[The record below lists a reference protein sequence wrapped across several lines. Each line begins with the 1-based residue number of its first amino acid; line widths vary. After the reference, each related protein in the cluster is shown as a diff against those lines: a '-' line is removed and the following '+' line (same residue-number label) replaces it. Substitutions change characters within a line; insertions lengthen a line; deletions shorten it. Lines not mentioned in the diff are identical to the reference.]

1 MPIYRLPLASPNM
14 PPYRMNLQVGGF
26 SPDTGFRQSL
36 PTREAAKIQATMD
49 RMNEPSPQADS
60 LQQTHAMT
68 WLGLQKE
75 RAPAG
80 HWDELRGSVTP
91 ASDMSG
97 KNVCGS
103 DMPAR
108 VVTASDTSATD
119 ETAEAAPAIS
129 GPWQTF
135 IGPLAAERVAESA
148 AKSATEGAAPSAAQ
162 ATAQQPDLNT
172 RMAHLQRQVRDN
184 GITYNVYAAADQP
197 QRPWS
202 LDLFPLMLGHA
213 DWQQIEAGVLQRMQ
227 LLERIMADAYGPKNL
242 VLSGQLPAALVQ
254 GHPAYLPAMQGVP
267 PVGGRYLS
275 LAAFDLARGPDGCW
289 WLLSQRTQAPSGLG
303 YLLENRLIVSRL
315 FPQAFEAFPVQRLA
329 ETYRTLIDGIKARS
343 PAGASAHVAL
353 LTPGPYNETYF
364 EHAYLA
370 RYLGLSLVQ
379 GNDLTVRGEKL
390 YLKTLQGLQ
399 PVHGLLK
406 RVDDDWLDPLEM
418 RADSTLG
425 VPGLLQAVRSGNVLV
440 ANTPGSGFLESNAL
454 LGFMPALARDLLG
467 QALQLPAI
475 PSWWCGEA
483 AALQD
488 VLPRIQSCVIK
499 PTYPYHTD
507 RQSFEPVLG
516 HTLSRREQDEW
527 AGRILR
533 DPDAHTLQSWLP
545 LSHQPTWQTGANGAS
560 SIQSRPVVLRVFAV
574 ADAQGGWQVLPGGLA
589 RLGTREGIASMQ
601 RGGSSAD
608 VWVQSP
614 PAAMSPIAQAP
625 TATAGASDAAS
636 LQRQRLV
643 TSRAAENLFW
653 MGRYTERTEN
663 TLRLVRLSLEI
674 LGSENQHLPGLL
686 HFITRLATRHGLV
699 RAGVPSASQA
709 HRVFERSLMAGL
721 WDKEMATSV
730 GFNLRAVRL
739 AAASVRERLSP
750 EHWRLLEQAESRFFQ
765 PAHDNADAPQAMPDT
780 VAVQRLLADTSQM
793 LAALTGAQTD
803 RMSRDDGWRLLSIG
817 RHIERLAFLSSALS
831 EAVQLGLIG
840 EQAGFD
846 AVLDLFDSTISFHAQ
861 YQQSRTPQA
870 LVDLLVTDP
879 DNPRSLGWV
888 AHTLRSRLRRMGH
901 LADGAT
907 LPLADRVPH
916 LIDLTP
922 EALWPLQASASGHF
936 SDRSNPSL
944 IAPLTPADNALPLHA
959 VLAHCQSAAHEVSDQ
974 LCGLFF
980 THSGEAR
987 YSVGA

>member
-1 MPIYRLPLASPNM
+1 MKWLA
-14 PPYRMNLQVGGF
+14 
-26 SPDTGFRQSL
+26 
-36 PTREAAKIQATMD
+36 
-49 RMNEPSPQADS
+49 
-60 LQQTHAMT
+60 LQQ
-68 WLGLQKE
+68 E
-75 RAPAG
+75 RAPVG
-80 HWDELRGSVTP
+80 HWDELRGQVTP
-91 ASDMSG
+91 SPEAQPPSVPTD
-97 KNVCGS
+97 
-103 DMPAR
+103 AR
-108 VVTASDTSATD
+108 PS
-119 ETAEAAPAIS
+119 IS

-135 IGPLAAERVAESA
+135 M
-148 AKSATEGAAPSAAQ
+148 Q
-162 ATAQQPDLNT
+162 ALDMPGRLSDLNT
-172 RMAHLQRQVRDN
+172 RMANLQRQVRDN

-202 LDLFPLMLGHA
+202 LDLFPLMLGPA
-213 DWQQIEAGVLQRMQ
+213 DWHQIEAGVLQRMQ
-227 LLERIMADAYGPKNL
+227 LLERIMADAYGPQQL

-254 GHPAYLPAMQGVP
+254 GHPAYLPAMHGVSP
-267 PVGGRYLS
+267 AGGRYLS

-303 YLLENRLIVSRL
+303 YLLENRQIVSRQ

-343 PAGASAHVAL
+343 PAGASAHIAL

-379 GNDLTVRGEKL
+379 GNDLTVRDEKL

-467 QALQLPAI
+467 QELQLPAI

-488 VLPRIQSCVIK
+488 VLPRISSCVIK
-499 PTYPYHTD
+499 PTYPYNTD

-516 HTLSRREQDEW
+516 HTLSRQEQNEW

-545 LSHQPTWQTGANGAS
+545 LSHQPTWQTGAHAANGSEAAA

-589 RLGTREGIASMQ
+589 RLGTRAGIASMQ

-608 VWVQSP
+608 VWVPSLAPSQSQSQSP
-614 PAAMSPIAQAP
+614 SQSQSQSPAQSPLTTD
-625 TATAGASDAAS
+625 TAA
-636 LQRQRLV
+636 QRQRLV

-674 LGSENQHLPGLL
+674 LGSENQNLPGLL
-686 HFITRLATRHGLV
+686 NFITRMAMRHGLV
-699 RAGVPSASQA
+699 RAGVPAASQA
-709 HRVFERSLMAGL
+709 HRVFERSLIAGL
-721 WDKEMATSV
+721 WDKELATSV
-730 GFNLRAVRL
+730 GFNLRSVRL

-765 PAHDNADAPQAMPDT
+765 PAQDSTGAEPTAQATPDTVTDTLADT

-817 RHIERLAFLSSALS
+817 RHIERLEFLSSALS
-831 EAVQLGLIG
+831 EAVQLDLIG

-846 AVLDLFDSTISFHAQ
+846 AVLDLFDSTISFQAQ

-870 LVDLLVTDP
+870 LMDLLVTNA

-907 LPLADRVPH
+907 TPMADRVPQ
-916 LIDLTP
+916 LIALTP
-922 EALWPLQASASGHF
+922 EALWPLNHPATRQAKPDDS
-936 SDRSNPSL
+936 P
-944 IAPLTPADNALPLHA
+944 LPLHA
-959 VLAHCQSAAHEVSDQ
+959 ALAHCQTAARNVSDQ
-974 LCGLFF
+974 LCALFF

>member
-1 MPIYRLPLASPNM
+1 
-14 PPYRMNLQVGGF
+14 
-26 SPDTGFRQSL
+26 
-36 PTREAAKIQATMD
+36 
-49 RMNEPSPQADS
+49 MNEHSPPVTVASEAQALTWLS
-60 LQQTHAMT
+60 LQQ
-68 WLGLQKE
+68 E
-75 RAPAG
+75 RAPVG
-80 HWDELRGSVTP
+80 HWDELRGEVTP
-91 ASDMSG
+91 LKTPSS
-97 KNVCGS
+97 
-103 DMPAR
+103 
-108 VVTASDTSATD
+108 SAED
-119 ETAEAAPAIS
+119 PAIS
-129 GPWQTF
+129 APWQRF
-135 IGPLAAERVAESA
+135 IDPLDKASKAREAE
-148 AKSATEGAAPSAAQ
+148 
-162 ATAQQPDLNT
+162 LNN
-172 RMAHLQRQVRDN
+172 RMTNLQRQVRDN

-202 LDLFPLMLGHA
+202 LDLFPLMLDHR
-213 DWQQIEAGVLQRMQ
+213 DWQQIEAGVMQRMQ
-227 LLERIMADAYGPKNL
+227 LLERIMADAYGPQQL
-242 VLSGQLPAALVQ
+242 VLQGQLPAALVQ
-254 GHPAYLPAMQGVP
+254 GHPAYLPAMHGVA

-275 LAAFDLARGPDGCW
+275 LAAFDLARGPDGLW

-303 YLLENRLIVSRL
+303 YLLENRQIVSRQ
-315 FPQAFEAFPVQRLA
+315 FPQAFEALPVQRLA

-343 PAGASAHVAL
+343 PAGSSAHIAL

-379 GNDLTVRGEKL
+379 GNDLTVRDEKL
-390 YLKTLQGLQ
+390 YLKTLQGLK

-406 RVDDDWLDPLEM
+406 RVDDDWIDPLEL
-418 RADSTLG
+418 RAESTLG

-454 LGFMPALARDLLG
+454 LGFMPGLARELLG
-467 QALQLPAI
+467 QELQLPAI

-488 VLPRIQSCVIK
+488 VLPRIPSCVIK
-499 PTYPYHTD
+499 PTYPHHTD
-507 RQSFEPVLG
+507 RHSFEPVLG
-516 HTLSRREQDEW
+516 HSLSRQEQNEW

-545 LSHQPTWQTGANGAS
+545 LSHQPTWHTHPNGSS

-574 ADAQGGWQVLPGGLA
+574 TDAQGGWQVLPGGLA

-614 PAAMSPIAQAP
+614 SHPALKPMSSGGQSQSQSSTSVSPHSPNPNTSSIPA
-625 TATAGASDAAS
+625 ASDATA
-636 LQRQRLV
+636 QRQRLV

-674 LGSENQHLPGLL
+674 LSGENQNLPCLL
-686 HFITRLATRHGLV
+686 NFITRMATRHGLV
-699 RAGVPSASQA
+699 RAGVPAAGQA
-709 HRVFERSLMAGL
+709 HRVFERSMISGL
-721 WDKEMATSV
+721 WDQELATSV
-730 GFNLRAVRL
+730 GFNLRSVRL

-750 EHWRLLEQAESRFFQ
+750 EHWRLLEQAETRFFK
-765 PAHDNADAPQAMPDT
+765 PSEDPIHPKKSTAGLDT
-780 VAVQRLLADTSQM
+780 VTVQRLLADTSQM

-817 RHIERLAFLSSALS
+817 RHIERLAFLSDAMA
-831 EAVQLGLIG
+831 EAVRLDLIA

-846 AVLDLFDSTISFHAQ
+846 AVLELFDSTISFHAQ
-861 YQQSRTPQA
+861 HQQSRTPQA
-870 LVDLLVTDP
+870 LMDLLVADP

-888 AHTLRSRLRRMGH
+888 AHTLRGRLCRMGT

-907 LPLADRVPH
+907 LSLAEGVPQ
-916 LIDLTP
+916 LIGKPP
-922 EALWPLQASASGHF
+922 ESLWPY
-936 SDRSNPSL
+936 PS
-944 IAPLTPADNALPLHA
+944 PVPSTDSPTPLPLLA
-959 VLAHCQSAAHEVSDQ
+959 TLAHCQNAAREVSDH

-987 YSVGA
+987 YSVSA

>member
-1 MPIYRLPLASPNM
+1 MNDNSHPQDSVPESEAVKWLA
-14 PPYRMNLQVGGF
+14 LEQ
-26 SPDTGFRQSL
+26 
-36 PTREAAKIQATMD
+36 EC
-49 RMNEPSPQADS
+49 
-60 LQQTHAMT
+60 
-68 WLGLQKE
+68 
-75 RAPAG
+75 APAN
-80 HWDELRGSVTP
+80 HWDEMRGEVTP
-91 ASDMSG
+91 SADAQ
-97 KNVCGS
+97 
-103 DMPAR
+103 PA
-108 VVTASDTSATD
+108 
-119 ETAEAAPAIS
+119 AAPAKTTSPIC

-135 IGPLAAERVAESA
+135 IKTLASETS
-148 AKSATEGAAPSAAQ
+148 GLL
-162 ATAQQPDLNT
+162 PDLNA
-172 RMAHLQRQVRDN
+172 RMANLQRQVRDN

-202 LDLFPLMLGHA
+202 LDLFPLMLDTK
-213 DWQQIEAGVLQRMQ
+213 DWQQIEAGVMQRMQ
-227 LLERIMADAYGPKNL
+227 LLERIMADAYGPQKL
-242 VLSGQLPAALVQ
+242 VLNGQLPAALVQ
-254 GHPAYLPAMQGVP
+254 GHPAYLPAMHGVP

-303 YLLENRLIVSRL
+303 YLLENRQIVSRL
-315 FPQAFEAFPVQRLA
+315 FPQAFDAFPVRRLA

-343 PAGASAHVAL
+343 PAGALAHIAL

-379 GNDLTVRGEKL
+379 GNDLTVRDEKL

-399 PVHGLLK
+399 QVHGLLK

-467 QALQLPAI
+467 EELQLPAI

-488 VLPRIQSCVIK
+488 VLPRISSCVIK
-499 PTYPYHTD
+499 PTYPYNTD
-507 RQSFEPVLG
+507 RQSFEPVQG
-516 HTLSRREQDEW
+516 HLLSRCEQDEW

-545 LSHQPTWQTGANGAS
+545 LSHHPTWQTGADGVP

-574 ADAQGGWQVLPGGLA
+574 TNAQAHWRVLPGGLA

-614 PAAMSPIAQAP
+614 TPGAVQSQSQSQSQSFSPFPSSTHTAARPQAEPIP
-625 TATAGASDAAS
+625 DATS

-663 TLRLVRLSLEI
+663 ALRLVRLSLEI
-674 LGSENQHLPGLL
+674 LGGENQNLPCLL
-686 HFITRLATRHGLV
+686 HFITRMATRQGLV
-699 RAGVPSASQA
+699 RAGVPAAAQA
-709 HRVFERSLMAGL
+709 HRVFERSLIAGL
-721 WDKEMATSV
+721 WDKELATSV

-750 EHWRLLEQAESRFFQ
+750 EHWRLLEQAESRFFSPEHQ
-765 PAHDNADAPQAMPDT
+765 SSAPDT
-780 VAVQRLLADTSQM
+780 LAVQRLLADTSQM

-817 RHIERLAFLSSALS
+817 RHIERLEFLSNALS

-870 LVDLLVTDP
+870 LMDLLVTHT

-888 AHTLRSRLRRMGH
+888 AHTLRKRLRRMGH

-907 LPLADRVPH
+907 TPMAELVPQ
-916 LIDLTP
+916 LIEMTP
-922 EALWPLQASASGHF
+922 ESLWPQASNPAKPGHE
-936 SDRSNPSL
+936 
-944 IAPLTPADNALPLHA
+944 LPLHA
-959 VLAHCQSAAHEVSDQ
+959 ALAQCQTAARDVSEQ

-980 THSGEAR
+980 THSGDAR
-987 YSVGA
+987 YSIGA

>member
-1 MPIYRLPLASPNM
+1 MNDRSPRPAGDPESDVLKGLA
-14 PPYRMNLQVGGF
+14 LGH
-26 SPDTGFRQSL
+26 
-36 PTREAAKIQATMD
+36 EAAPT
-49 RMNEPSPQADS
+49 
-60 LQQTHAMT
+60 
-68 WLGLQKE
+68 
-75 RAPAG
+75 G
-80 HWDELRGSVTP
+80 HWDELRGEVTSP
-91 ASDMSG
+91 KA
-97 KNVCGS
+97 
-103 DMPAR
+103 
-108 VVTASDTSATD
+108 DT
-119 ETAEAAPAIS
+119 
-129 GPWQTF
+129 
-135 IGPLAAERVAESA
+135 
-148 AKSATEGAAPSAAQ
+148 APSISAPWHRFLAPFL
-162 ATAQQPDLNT
+162 ATLDQTIQTREADLNT
-172 RMAHLQRQVRDN
+172 RMANLQRQVRDN
-184 GITYNVYAAADQP
+184 GITYNVYASANQP

-202 LDLFPLMLGHA
+202 LDLFPLMLSQS
-213 DWQQIEAGVLQRMQ
+213 DWQQIEAGVMQRMQ
-227 LLERIMADAYGPKNL
+227 LLERIMADAYGPQEL
-242 VLSGQLPAALVQ
+242 VLRGQLPAALVQ
-254 GHPAYLPAMQGVP
+254 GHPAYLPAMHGVA

-303 YLLENRLIVSRL
+303 YLIENRQIVSRL

-329 ETYRTLIDGIKARS
+329 HTYRTLIDGIKTRS
-343 PAGASAHVAL
+343 PAGASAHIAL

-379 GNDLTVRGEKL
+379 GNDLTVRDQKL

-406 RVDDDWLDPLEM
+406 RVDDDWIDPLEL

-454 LGFMPALARDLLG
+454 LGFMPGLARELLG
-467 QALQLPAI
+467 QELQLPAI

-488 VLPRIQSCVIK
+488 VLPRIASCVIK
-499 PTYPYHTD
+499 PTYPHHTD
-507 RQSFEPVLG
+507 RHSFEPVLG
-516 HTLSRREQDEW
+516 HRLTRLEQTEW
-527 AGRILR
+527 AQRIVR

-545 LSHQPTWQTGANGAS
+545 LSHQPTWQTTPDGAS
-560 SIQSRPVVLRVFAV
+560 SIASRPVVLRVFAV
-574 ADAQGGWQVLPGGLA
+574 VDAQGGWQVLPGGLA
-589 RLGTREGIASMQ
+589 RLGTSEGIASMQ

-614 PAAMSPIAQAP
+614 AAPP
-625 TATAGASDAAS
+625 TSAEISGANSILAASDAVA
-636 LQRQRLV
+636 QRQRLV

-674 LGSENQHLPGLL
+674 LGSENQNLPCLL
-686 HFITRLATRHGLV
+686 NFITRMAKRHGLV
-699 RAGVPSASQA
+699 RAGVPAAAQA
-709 HRVFERSLMAGL
+709 HRVFERSLIAGL
-721 WDKEMATSV
+721 WDQEMATSV
-730 GFNLRAVRL
+730 GFNLRSVRL

-765 PAHDNADAPQAMPDT
+765 LAKVPALPQSSSDALPDT
-780 VAVQRLLADTSQM
+780 VEVQRLLADTSQM

-803 RMSRDDGWRLLSIG
+803 RMSRDDGWRLLSMG
-817 RHIERLAFLSSALS
+817 RHIERLEFLSHALS
-831 EAVQLGLIG
+831 EALQLGLIE

-846 AVLDLFDSTISFHAQ
+846 AVLDLFDNTISFHAQ

-870 LVDLLVTDP
+870 LVDLLVNDP

-888 AHTLRSRLRRMGH
+888 AHTLRSRLKRMGH

-907 LPLADRVPH
+907 LELA
-916 LIDLTP
+916 LDLPDWHGMNAESLWPIGASHTSNNLP
-922 EALWPLQASASGHF
+922 WPLQ
-936 SDRSNPSL
+936 N
-944 IAPLTPADNALPLHA
+944 T
-959 VLAHCQSAAHEVSDQ
+959 LAECQSAARQISDQ
-974 LCGLFF
+974 LCTLFF

>member
-1 MPIYRLPLASPNM
+1 
-14 PPYRMNLQVGGF
+14 
-26 SPDTGFRQSL
+26 
-36 PTREAAKIQATMD
+36 
-49 RMNEPSPQADS
+49 
-60 LQQTHAMT
+60 
-68 WLGLQKE
+68 
-75 RAPAG
+75 
-80 HWDELRGSVTP
+80 
-91 ASDMSG
+91 
-97 KNVCGS
+97 
-103 DMPAR
+103 
-108 VVTASDTSATD
+108 
-119 ETAEAAPAIS
+119 
-129 GPWQTF
+129 
-135 IGPLAAERVAESA
+135 
-148 AKSATEGAAPSAAQ
+148 
-162 ATAQQPDLNT
+162 
-172 RMAHLQRQVRDN
+172 MAHLQRQVRDN

-213 DWQQIEAGVLQRMQ
+213 DWQQIEAGVVQRMQ
-227 LLERIMADAYGPKNL
+227 LLERIMADAYGPQQL
-242 VLSGQLPAALVQ
+242 VLNGQLPAALVH
-254 GHPAYLPAMQGVP
+254 GHPGYLPAMQGVT
-267 PVGGRYLS
+267 PVGGRFLS
-275 LAAFDLARGPDGCW
+275 LAAFDLARGPDGNW

-303 YLLENRLIVSRL
+303 YLLENRQIVSRQ
-315 FPQAFEAFPVQRLA
+315 FPQAFESFAVQRLA

-343 PAGASAHVAL
+343 PAGASAHIAL

-379 GNDLTVRGEKL
+379 GNDLTVRDNKL

-399 PVHGLLK
+399 PVHSLLK
-406 RVDDDWLDPLEM
+406 RVDDDWIDPLEL
-418 RADSTLG
+418 RAESTLG

-454 LGFMPALARDLLG
+454 LGFMPGLARELLG
-467 QALQLPAI
+467 QELQLPAI

-499 PTYPYHTD
+499 PTYPYHPD

-516 HTLSRREQDEW
+516 HTLTRREQDEW

-545 LSHQPTWQTGANGAS
+545 LSYQPTWQSGTDGVPC
-560 SIQSRPVVLRVFAV
+560 IQSRPVELRVFAV
-574 ADAQGGWQVLPGGLA
+574 ANAQGGWQVLPGGLA

-614 PAAMSPIAQAP
+614 DSAPKVGTQAASPSQGQSQSQSQSQSLTPLRPTPPQPPASPSTTSIPA
-625 TATAGASDAAS
+625 ASDAIA
-636 LQRQRLV
+636 QRQRLV

-674 LGSENQHLPGLL
+674 LGSENQNLPCLL
-686 HFITRLATRHGLV
+686 NFITRMATRHGLV
-699 RAGVPSASQA
+699 RAGVPAAAQA
-709 HRVFERSLMAGL
+709 HRVFERALIAGL
-721 WDKEMATSV
+721 WDQELATSV
-730 GFNLRAVRL
+730 GFNLRSVRL

-765 PAHDNADAPQAMPDT
+765 LAKAPALLQTTPEALPET

-803 RMSRDDGWRLLSIG
+803 RMSRDDGWRLLSMG
-817 RHIERLAFLSSALS
+817 RHIERLEFLSHALN
-831 EAVQLGLIG
+831 EAVQLGLIE

-846 AVLDLFDSTISFHAQ
+846 ALLDLFDSTISFHAQ

-870 LVDLLVTDP
+870 LVGLLVTDP

-907 LPLADRVPH
+907 LPMAERLPA
-916 LIDLTP
+916 LIDLRP
-922 EALWPLQASASGHF
+922 DALWPLYAA
-936 SDRSNPSL
+936 SNPE
-944 IAPLTPADNALPLHA
+944 LPLQA
-959 VLAHCQSAAHEVSDQ
+959 TLVQCQSAAREVSDQ
-974 LCGLFF
+974 LCSLFF
-980 THSGEAR
+980 THSGQVR
-987 YSVGA
+987 YSVNT

>member
-1 MPIYRLPLASPNM
+1 MNAPRDSRPEHLDAQAMNWLAH
-14 PPYRMNLQVGGF
+14 
-26 SPDTGFRQSL
+26 
-36 PTREAAKIQATMD
+36 QAL
-49 RMNEPSPQADS
+49 A
-60 LQQTHAMT
+60 
-68 WLGLQKE
+68 
-75 RAPAG
+75 APAG
-80 HWDELRGSVTP
+80 HWDELQGW
-91 ASDMSG
+91 ASGAGLVNADTQAQMS
-97 KNVCGS
+97 
-103 DMPAR
+103 
-108 VVTASDTSATD
+108 TAWK
-119 ETAEAAPAIS
+119 
-129 GPWQTF
+129 GF
-135 IGPLAAERVAESA
+135 IAHLG
-148 AKSATEGAAPSAAQ
+148 TEGLEG
-162 ATAQQPDLNT
+162 LNT
-172 RMAHLQRQVRDN
+172 RMANLQRQVRDN
-184 GITYNVYAAADQP
+184 GITYNVYAATDQP

-202 LDLFPLMLGHA
+202 LDLFPLMVPEA
-213 DWQQIEAGVLQRMQ
+213 DWQQIEVGVLQRMQ
-227 LLERIMADAYGPKNL
+227 LLERIMADAYGLQKL
-242 VLSGQLPAALVQ
+242 VLNGQLPAALIQ
-254 GHPAYLPAMQGVP
+254 GHPAYLSAMHGVP

-343 PAGASAHVAL
+343 PAGASAHIAL

-379 GNDLTVRGEKL
+379 GNDLTVRDERL

-406 RVDDDWLDPLEM
+406 RVDDDWLDPLEL
-418 RADSTLG
+418 RAESTLG

-454 LGFMPALARDLLG
+454 LGFMPALARALLDEE
-467 QALQLPAI
+467 LQLPAI

-488 VLPRIQSCVIK
+488 VLPRISSCVIK
-499 PTYPYHTD
+499 PTYPYNTD

-516 HTLSRREQDEW
+516 HQLSRKEQDEW

-533 DPDAHTLQSWLP
+533 DPDAYTLQSWLP
-545 LSHQPTWQTGANGAS
+545 LSHQPTWQTPPGGQAQ
-560 SIQSRPVVLRVFAV
+560 IESRPVVLRVFAV

-608 VWVQSP
+608 VWVQ
-614 PAAMSPIAQAP
+614 
-625 TATAGASDAAS
+625 ATAAAS
-636 LQRQRLV
+636 SSAKPAPADSSQPSAQVLAQRQRLV

-674 LGSENQHLPGLL
+674 LNSENQNHPLL
-686 HFITRLATRHGLV
+686 LNFVTAMAMRHGLV
-699 RAGVPSASQA
+699 RPGVPAAAQS
-709 HRVFERSLMAGL
+709 HRVFERSLVAGL
-721 WDKEMATSV
+721 WDKQLATSV

-739 AAASVRERLSP
+739 AASSVRERLSP
-750 EHWRLLEQAESRFFQ
+750 EHWRLLEQTESRFFN
-765 PAHDNADAPQAMPDT
+765 PVTHDPTLDT
-780 VAVQRLLADTSQM
+780 VEVQSLLADTSQM

-803 RMSRDDGWRLLSIG
+803 RMTRDDGWRLLSMG
-817 RHIERLAFLSSALS
+817 RHIERLEFLSSALS
-831 EAVQLGLIG
+831 EAVQGGLIG

-870 LVDLLVTDP
+870 LMDLLVSNP
-879 DNPRSLGWV
+879 DNPRALGWV
-888 AHTLRSRLRRMGH
+888 AHTMRSRLLRMGH

-907 LPLADRVPH
+907 VPLADAVPR
-916 LIDLTP
+916 LVDLTP
-922 EALWPLQASASGHF
+922 EALWPLDGKADTAM
-936 SDRSNPSL
+936 
-944 IAPLTPADNALPLHA
+944 PLLA
-959 VLAHCQSAAHEVSDQ
+959 VLAQCQSSARHVSDQ
-974 LCGLFF
+974 LCSLFF
-980 THSGEAR
+980 THSGDVR
-987 YSVGA
+987 FSFGA

>member
-1 MPIYRLPLASPNM
+1 MIDRSPQTDGAPQAQALTGLA
-14 PPYRMNLQVGGF
+14 LAH
-26 SPDTGFRQSL
+26 
-36 PTREAAKIQATMD
+36 EAA
-49 RMNEPSPQADS
+49 PV
-60 LQQTHAMT
+60 
-68 WLGLQKE
+68 
-75 RAPAG
+75 G
-80 HWDELRGSVTP
+80 HWDELRGGETGRSL
-91 ASDMSG
+91 
-97 KNVCGS
+97 
-103 DMPAR
+103 
-108 VVTASDTSATD
+108 SA
-119 ETAEAAPAIS
+119 
-129 GPWQTF
+129 PWQRF
-135 IGPLAAERVAESA
+135 IAPLD
-148 AKSATEGAAPSAAQ
+148 KSASAFEA
-162 ATAQQPDLNT
+162 DLNT
-172 RMAHLQRQVRDN
+172 RMANLQRQVRDN
-184 GITYNVYAAADQP
+184 GITYNVYASADQP

-202 LDLFPLMLGHA
+202 LDLFPLMLGHS
-213 DWQQIEAGVLQRMQ
+213 DWQQIEAGVMQRME
-227 LLERIMADAYGPKNL
+227 LLERIMADAYGPQQL
-242 VLSGQLPAALVQ
+242 VLQGQLPAALVQ
-254 GHPAYLPAMQGVP
+254 GHPAYLPAMHGVA

-303 YLLENRLIVSRL
+303 YLIENRQIVSRL

-329 ETYRTLIDGIKARS
+329 HTYRTLIDGIKARS
-343 PAGASAHVAL
+343 PAGASAHIAL

-379 GNDLTVRGEKL
+379 GNDLTVRDQKL

-406 RVDDDWLDPLEM
+406 RVDDDWLDPLEL

-454 LGFMPALARDLLG
+454 LGFMPGLARELLG
-467 QALQLPAI
+467 QELHLPAI

-488 VLPRIQSCVIK
+488 VMPRIASCVIK
-499 PTYPYHTD
+499 PTYPHHTD
-507 RQSFEPVLG
+507 RHSFEPVLG
-516 HTLSRREQDEW
+516 HRLSRQEQEEW
-527 AGRILR
+527 AKRILR

-545 LSHQPTWQTGANGAS
+545 LSHQPTWQTAPDGRS
-560 SIQSRPVVLRVFAV
+560 SIASRPVVLRVFAV
-574 ADAQGGWQVLPGGLA
+574 VDGQGGWQVLPGGLA

-608 VWVQSP
+608 VWVQRPLTLQSTPPAP
-614 PAAMSPIAQAP
+614 PAA
-625 TATAGASDAAS
+625 ATSIPAASDAIA
-636 LQRQRLV
+636 QRQRLV

-674 LGSENQHLPGLL
+674 LGSENQNLTCLL
-686 HFITRLATRHGLV
+686 NFITHMATRHGLV
-699 RAGVPSASQA
+699 RAGVPAAAQA
-709 HRVFERSLMAGL
+709 HRVFERSLIAGL
-721 WDKEMATSV
+721 WDQELATSV
-730 GFNLRAVRL
+730 GFNLRSVRL

-750 EHWRLLEQAESRFFQ
+750 EHWRLLEETESRFFQ
-765 PAHDNADAPQAMPDT
+765 RVKTSGLSQPAPDALPDT
-780 VAVQRLLADTSQM
+780 LAVQRLLAETSQM

-803 RMSRDDGWRLLSIG
+803 RMSRDDGWRLLSMG
-817 RHIERLAFLSSALS
+817 RHIERLEFLSHALS
-831 EAVQLGLIG
+831 EAVQLGLIE

-870 LVDLLVTDP
+870 LMDLLVTDP

-901 LADGAT
+901 LANGAT
-907 LPLADRVPH
+907 LPLADRLPA
-916 LIDLTP
+916 LIELNP
-922 EALWPLQASASGHF
+922 EALWPLDTNARA
-936 SDRSNPSL
+936 
-944 IAPLTPADNALPLHA
+944 ATPAMGQTLPLQA
-959 VLAHCQSAAHEVSDQ
+959 TLGQCQSAAREVSDQ
-974 LCGLFF
+974 LCSLFF

>member
-1 MPIYRLPLASPNM
+1 
-14 PPYRMNLQVGGF
+14 MNDRSSEPVVT
-26 SPDTGFRQSL
+26 P
-36 PTREAAKIQATMD
+36 QAT
-49 RMNEPSPQADS
+49 A
-60 LQQTHAMT
+60 LT
-68 WLGLQKE
+68 GLALE
-75 RAPAG
+75 HEVAPTG
-80 HWDELRGSVTP
+80 HWDELRGEVSNP
-91 ASDMSG
+91 EADS
-97 KNVCGS
+97 
-103 DMPAR
+103 AR
-108 VVTASDTSATD
+108 SISA
-119 ETAEAAPAIS
+119 
-129 GPWQTF
+129 PWQSF
-135 IGPLAAERVAESA
+135 LAPLDKVAHAREA
-148 AKSATEGAAPSAAQ
+148 
-162 ATAQQPDLNT
+162 DLNT
-172 RMAHLQRQVRDN
+172 RMANLQRQVRDN
-184 GITYNVYAAADQP
+184 GITYNVYASADQP

-202 LDLFPLMLGHA
+202 LDLFPLMLGHS
-213 DWQQIEAGVLQRMQ
+213 DWQQIEAGVMQRMQ
-227 LLERIMADAYGPKNL
+227 LLEHIMADAYGPQQL
-242 VLSGQLPAALVQ
+242 VLQGQLPAALVQ
-254 GHPAYLPAMQGVP
+254 GHPAYLPAMHGVA

-303 YLLENRLIVSRL
+303 YLIENRQIVSRL

-329 ETYRTLIDGIKARS
+329 HTYRTLIDGIKTRS
-343 PAGASAHVAL
+343 PAGASAHIAL

-379 GNDLTVRGEKL
+379 GNDLTVRDQKL

-406 RVDDDWLDPLEM
+406 RVDDDWLDPLEL

-454 LGFMPALARDLLG
+454 LGFMPGLARELLG
-467 QALQLPAI
+467 QELKLPAI

-488 VLPRIQSCVIK
+488 VLPRIAGCVIK
-499 PTYPYHTD
+499 PTYPHHTD
-507 RQSFEPVLG
+507 RHSFEPVLG
-516 HTLSRREQDEW
+516 HRLSRQEQAEW
-527 AGRILR
+527 AQRIAC
-533 DPDAHTLQSWLP
+533 DPDAYTLQSWLP
-545 LSHQPTWQTGANGAS
+545 LSHQPTWQSGSDGAS
-560 SIQSRPVVLRVFAV
+560 SLASRPVVLRVFAV
-574 ADAQGGWQVLPGGLA
+574 VDAQGGWQVLPGGLA
-589 RLGTREGIASMQ
+589 RLGTSDGIASMQ

-608 VWVQSP
+608 VWVQTPTQTQTPST
-614 PAAMSPIAQAP
+614 P
-625 TATAGASDAAS
+625 TAPSSATTSIPAASDAVA
-636 LQRQRLV
+636 QRQRLV

-674 LGSENQHLPGLL
+674 LGSENQNLPCLL
-686 HFITRLATRHGLV
+686 NFISRMATRHGLV
-699 RAGVPSASQA
+699 RAGVPAAAQA
-709 HRVFERSLMAGL
+709 HRVFERSLIAGL
-721 WDKEMATSV
+721 WDQELATSV
-730 GFNLRAVRL
+730 GFNLRSVRL

-765 PAHDNADAPQAMPDT
+765 WVKTPALPQTAPDALPDT

-803 RMSRDDGWRLLSIG
+803 RMSRDDGWRLLSMG
-817 RHIERLAFLSSALS
+817 RHIERLEFLSHALS
-831 EAVQLGLIG
+831 EAVQLGLIE

-870 LVDLLVTDP
+870 LMDLLVTDP

-888 AHTLRSRLRRMGH
+888 AHTLRSRLKRMGH

-907 LPLADRVPH
+907 LPLAERLPA
-916 LIDLTP
+916 LIELRP
-922 EALWPLQASASGHF
+922 EALWPLDATPGAGTQT
-936 SDRSNPSL
+936 SNSTA
-944 IAPLTPADNALPLHA
+944 APAVNQPLPLQA
-959 VLAHCQSAAHEVSDQ
+959 TLGQCQSAAREVSDQ
-974 LCGLFF
+974 LCRLFF

-987 YSVGA
+987 FSVGAGSSRHKG

>member
-1 MPIYRLPLASPNM
+1 
-14 PPYRMNLQVGGF
+14 MNERSSQPVGT
-26 SPDTGFRQSL
+26 P
-36 PTREAAKIQATMD
+36 QAT
-49 RMNEPSPQADS
+49 A
-60 LQQTHAMT
+60 LT
-68 WLGLQKE
+68 GLALE
-75 RAPAG
+75 HEAAPAG
-80 HWDELRGSVTP
+80 HWDELRGEVSNPKADT
-91 ASDMSG
+91 
-97 KNVCGS
+97 
-103 DMPAR
+103 AR
-108 VVTASDTSATD
+108 
-119 ETAEAAPAIS
+119 AIS
-129 GPWQTF
+129 APWQHF
-135 IGPLAAERVAESA
+135 LAPLDKVSHAREA
-148 AKSATEGAAPSAAQ
+148 
-162 ATAQQPDLNT
+162 DLNT
-172 RMAHLQRQVRDN
+172 RMANLQRQVRDN
-184 GITYNVYAAADQP
+184 GITYNVYASADQP

-202 LDLFPLMLGHA
+202 LDLFPLMLGHS
-213 DWQQIEAGVLQRMQ
+213 DWQQIEAGVMQRMQ
-227 LLERIMADAYGPKNL
+227 LLEHIMADAYGPQQL
-242 VLSGQLPAALVQ
+242 VLQGQLPAALVQ
-254 GHPAYLPAMQGVP
+254 GHPAYLPAMHGVA

-303 YLLENRLIVSRL
+303 YLIENRQIVSRL

-329 ETYRTLIDGIKARS
+329 NTYRTLIDGIKARS
-343 PAGASAHVAL
+343 PAGASAHIAL

-379 GNDLTVRGEKL
+379 GNDLTVRDQKL

-406 RVDDDWLDPLEM
+406 RVDDDWLDPLEL

-454 LGFMPALARDLLG
+454 LGFMPGLARELLG
-467 QALQLPAI
+467 QELRLPAI

-488 VLPRIQSCVIK
+488 VLPRIADCVIK
-499 PTYPYHTD
+499 PTYPHHTD
-507 RQSFEPVLG
+507 RHSFEPVLG
-516 HTLSRREQDEW
+516 HRLTRQEQAEW
-527 AGRILR
+527 AQRIAR

-545 LSHQPTWQTGANGAS
+545 LSHQPTWQTGPGVAS

-574 ADAQGGWQVLPGGLA
+574 VDVQGGWQVLPGGLA
-589 RLGTREGIASMQ
+589 RLGTSDGIASMQ

-608 VWVQSP
+608 VWVQTPTPTPTPSTP
-614 PAAMSPIAQAP
+614 PVPSSTSIPA
-625 TATAGASDAAS
+625 ASDAVA
-636 LQRQRLV
+636 QRQRLV

-663 TLRLVRLSLEI
+663 TLRLVRLGLEI
-674 LGSENQHLPGLL
+674 LGGENQNLPCLL
-686 HFITRLATRHGLV
+686 NFISRMATRHGLV
-699 RAGVPSASQA
+699 RAGVPAAAQA
-709 HRVFERSLMAGL
+709 HRVFERSLIAGL
-721 WDKEMATSV
+721 WDQELATSV

-765 PAHDNADAPQAMPDT
+765 WVKTHVTSQPAPDALPDT

-803 RMSRDDGWRLLSIG
+803 RMSRDDGWRLLSMG
-817 RHIERLAFLSSALS
+817 RHIERLEFLSHALS
-831 EAVQLGLIG
+831 EAVQLGLIE

-870 LVDLLVTDP
+870 LMDLLVTDP

-888 AHTLRSRLRRMGH
+888 AHTLRSRLKRMGH

-907 LPLADRVPH
+907 LPLAERLPA
-916 LIDLTP
+916 LIELRP
-922 EALWPLQASASGHF
+922 EALWPLEASGGA
-936 SDRSNPSL
+936 SSSTA
-944 IAPLTPADNALPLHA
+944 APVVSQPLPLQA
-959 VLAHCQSAAHEVSDQ
+959 TLGQCQSAAREVSDQ
-974 LCGLFF
+974 LCSLFF

-987 YSVGA
+987 YSVGAGSSRHKG

>member
-1 MPIYRLPLASPNM
+1 MSWLA
-14 PPYRMNLQVGGF
+14 LEE
-26 SPDTGFRQSL
+26 D
-36 PTREAAKIQATMD
+36 
-49 RMNEPSPQADS
+49 
-60 LQQTHAMT
+60 
-68 WLGLQKE
+68 

-80 HWDELRGSVTP
+80 HWDELRGQVTHP
-91 ASDMSG
+91 NLTQAQASKQAQSQG
-97 KNVCGS
+97 Q
-103 DMPAR
+103 R
-108 VVTASDTSATD
+108 
-119 ETAEAAPAIS
+119 AAPPSPKLS
-129 GPWQTF
+129 GPWQN
-135 IGPLAAERVAESA
+135 LVAQLPANTSDR
-148 AKSATEGAAPSAAQ
+148 Q
-162 ATAQQPDLNT
+162 ADLNA

-213 DWQQIEAGVLQRMQ
+213 DWQQIEAGVVQRMQ
-227 LLERIMADAYGPKNL
+227 LLERIMADAYGPQQL
-242 VLSGQLPAALVQ
+242 VLNGQLPAALVH
-254 GHPAYLPAMQGVP
+254 GHPGYLPAMQGVT
-267 PVGGRYLS
+267 PVGGRFLS
-275 LAAFDLARGPDGCW
+275 LAAFDLARGPDGNW

-303 YLLENRLIVSRL
+303 YLLENRQIVSRQ
-315 FPQAFEAFPVQRLA
+315 FPQAFESFAVQRLA

-343 PAGASAHVAL
+343 PAGASAHIAL

-379 GNDLTVRGEKL
+379 GNDLTVRDNKL

-399 PVHGLLK
+399 PVHSLLK
-406 RVDDDWLDPLEM
+406 RVDDDWIDPLEL
-418 RADSTLG
+418 RAESTLG

-454 LGFMPALARDLLG
+454 LGFMPGLARELLG
-467 QALQLPAI
+467 QELQLPAI

-499 PTYPYHTD
+499 PTYPYHPD

-516 HTLSRREQDEW
+516 HTLTRREQDEW

-545 LSHQPTWQTGANGAS
+545 LSYQPTWQSGTDGVPC
-560 SIQSRPVVLRVFAV
+560 IQSRPVELRVFAV
-574 ADAQGGWQVLPGGLA
+574 ANAQGGWQVLPGGLA

-614 PAAMSPIAQAP
+614 DSAPKVGTQAASPSQGQSQSQSQSQSLTPLRPTPPQPPAPPGTTSIPA
-625 TATAGASDAAS
+625 ASDAIA
-636 LQRQRLV
+636 QRQRLV

-674 LGSENQHLPGLL
+674 LGSENQNLPCLL
-686 HFITRLATRHGLV
+686 NFITRMATRHGLV
-699 RAGVPSASQA
+699 RAGVPAAAQA
-709 HRVFERSLMAGL
+709 HRVFERALIAGL
-721 WDKEMATSV
+721 WDQELATSV
-730 GFNLRAVRL
+730 GFNLRSVRL

-765 PAHDNADAPQAMPDT
+765 LAKAPALLQTTPEALPET

-803 RMSRDDGWRLLSIG
+803 RMSRDDGWRLLSMG
-817 RHIERLAFLSSALS
+817 RHIERLEFLSHALN
-831 EAVQLGLIG
+831 EAVQLGLIE

-846 AVLDLFDSTISFHAQ
+846 ALLDLFDSTISFHAQ

-870 LVDLLVTDP
+870 LVGLLVTDP

-907 LPLADRVPH
+907 LPMAERLPA
-916 LIDLTP
+916 LIDLRP
-922 EALWPLQASASGHF
+922 DALWPLYAA
-936 SDRSNPSL
+936 SNPE
-944 IAPLTPADNALPLHA
+944 LPLQA
-959 VLAHCQSAAHEVSDQ
+959 TLVQCQSAAREVSDQ
-974 LCGLFF
+974 LCSLFF
-980 THSGEAR
+980 THSGQVR
-987 YSVGA
+987 YSVNT